1 MAMKLETVVPF
12 GRSLGE
18 YVNMFSLTGGDLNKM
33 IIGVGDGPA
42 SFNAEMFEL
51 GKLVV
56 SVDPLYVFRSDEIEG
71 RFYSVVDDIIDQVID
86 TPDDW
91 VWSFHQSPEHLKE
104 NRIAA
109 LRRFVADY
117 DNGKSDG
124 RYVVGELPDLDFD
137 NDQFQLALCSHFLF
151 LYSDH
156 LSYDFHLASVLG
168 MLRVAS
174 EVRIFPILTLMLGVS
189 PYVQMLIDDLTSL
202 GFTANLEKVDY
213 EFQKGGN
220 QMLRVQ
226 KIQR

>member
-1 MAMKLETVVPF
+1 MKLETVVPF

-18 YVNMFSLTGGDLNKM
+18 YVNMFSLTSGDLNKM

-51 GKLVV
+51 GKSVV
-56 SVDPLYVFRSDEIEG
+56 SIDPLYVFGSDEIEH
-71 RFYSVVDDIIDQVID
+71 RFYSVVDDIIDQVIE

-91 VWSFHQSPEHLKE
+91 VWTFHQSPEHLKE
-104 NRIAA
+104 NRIAT

-117 DNGKSDG
+117 DIGRSDG
-124 RYVVGELPDLDFD
+124 RYIVGELPDLDFD
-137 NDQFQLALCSHFLF
+137 DEQFQLALCSHFLF

-156 LSYDFHLASVLG
+156 LSYDFHLASVLS

-202 GFTANLEKVDY
+202 GFEAHLEKVDY

-226 KIQR
+226 KILR